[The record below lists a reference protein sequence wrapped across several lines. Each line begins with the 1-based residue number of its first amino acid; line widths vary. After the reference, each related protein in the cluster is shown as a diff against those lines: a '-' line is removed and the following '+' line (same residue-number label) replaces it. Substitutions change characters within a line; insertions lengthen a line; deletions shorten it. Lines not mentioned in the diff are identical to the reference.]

1 MPRWFPRLFWILLS
15 LGLAA
20 FAYGPLRGAGPV
32 GDDFQVLND
41 ASAIAWPTEDGA
53 EEFELGDLFQVHG
66 QDERPL
72 AALSLLLTSRI
83 WTNEGEWTPAA
94 VFRLRLENLALLL
107 LAAIGISRFMRR
119 MLEPWAGREHA
130 RAVSH
135 ASRVLVALH
144 PLTAAAVASASARG
158 DLLGAA
164 LVGFAANSFLR
175 GRQERSKKLVVF
187 AGLLTV
193 AAGCASEIAFFVGP
207 IVALGEFTSSRRH
220 LRMKRRLR
228 TASSSG
234 ISFLLCA
241 LVEPVLAAFGPGV
254 RLPDMARALGFFDGT
269 GDFTYGLG
277 LLFERLGV
285 LIIPVNG
292 SARVGQD
299 LWTVLE
305 QGMVGLPGFVLAG
318 VLGLVVLQPVLI
330 AARSA
335 PRMWSWV
342 LFWWIVIIVLAQMS
356 AADVRVHP
364 GDLTQAPLLLPAAI
378 VAAIGVALS
387 ATSNSG
393 RRRFILPAIAG
404 GVFALLARGDASAI
418 ANASVAASEVR
429 TELSQARAL
438 RGDSAVLLWVD
449 PVSLM
454 EAHAV
459 LPSSIGVL
467 IGEEEDGARSMS
479 TSAFIAL
486 AADPI
491 WSGLLE
497 KGVVVFGLSEAA
509 AWIPPK
515 EPSTGVRLWREEGRS
530 PALDLAA
537 AEIASVRVL
546 AQPATSTE
554 SPPRIFWLSEA
565 GGEESRAL
573 DGVWALDE
581 EGLHAIFDVG
591 NVPGWVTAGRVQK
604 IWFGQGLAAVIQA
617 AAHEDDQE
625 LAGLSTP
632 RIEGEDWV
640 IGLEP
645 AEART
650 TGGAE
655 GVFWLCLFDSSG
667 LRYDELECLRE
678 GDSVRAK
685 GAAQRMDRMSSAGG
699 APTWVLEQRMNG
711 VTVARSLAE

>member
-1 MPRWFPRLFWILLS
+1 MPRWFPKLFWISLS

-32 GDDFQVLND
+32 GEDFQVLSD
-41 ASAIAWPTEDGA
+41 ASRIAWPSEDGA
-53 EEFELGDLFQVHG
+53 EAFELSDLFQVHG

-83 WTNEGEWTPAA
+83 WTVAGEWTPVA
-94 VFRLRLENLALLL
+94 VFGLRLENLALLL
-107 LAAIGISRFMRR
+107 LTAIGISRFMRR

-130 RAVSH
+130 RAISH

-158 DLLGAA
+158 DLLGTA

-241 LVEPVLAAFGPGV
+241 LVEPAFAAFGPGV
-254 RLPDMARALGFFDGT
+254 RLPDMARALGFFDGS
-269 GDFTYGLG
+269 GDFAYGLG

-285 LIIPVNG
+285 LIIPVNA
-292 SARVGQD
+292 SAFGP
-299 LWTVLE
+299 
-305 QGMVGLPGFVLAG
+305 PGFVLAG

-342 LFWWIVIIVLAQMS
+342 LFWWIIIIVLAQLP

-393 RRRFILPAIAG
+393 RRRYILPAIAG

-429 TELSQARAL
+429 TELNQARTR

-449 PVSLM
+449 PLRLM
-454 EAHAV
+454 DAHAV
-459 LPSSIGVL
+459 LPSSIGAL
-467 IGEEEDGARSMS
+467 IGEGEDGARSMS

-486 AADPI
+486 SADPM
-491 WSGLLE
+491 WSDFLE
-497 KGVVVFGLSEAA
+497 RGVVVFGLGEALT
-509 AWIPPK
+509 WIPPK

-537 AEIASVRVL
+537 AEVASVRVL
-546 AQPATSTE
+546 AQTGTSTE
-554 SPPRIFWLSEA
+554 TPPRLSWLSTA
-565 GGEESRAL
+565 GGDEARVL
-573 DGVWALDE
+573 DGAWAVDE
-581 EGLHAIFDVG
+581 QGLHAIFDVG
-591 NVPGWVTAGRVQK
+591 NVPAWVTAGRVQK

-632 RIEGEDWV
+632 RVEGEDWV

-645 AEART
+645 AKSRT
-650 TGGAE
+650 AGGTE
-655 GVFWLCLFDSSG
+655 GVFWLCLFDSAG
-667 LRYDELECLRE
+667 LRYDELECSRE
-678 GDSVRAK
+678 ADSVRAE
-685 GAAQRMDRMSSAGG
+685 GAVQRLVRLSSAGG
-699 APTWVLEQRMNG
+699 ASTWTLEQRMNG
-711 VTVARSLAE
+711 VTVARSRAE

>member
-1 MPRWFPRLFWILLS
+1 MPRWFTRLFWILLS

-32 GDDFQVLND
+32 GDDFQVLSD
-41 ASAIAWPTEDGA
+41 ASAIAWPSEDGA

-83 WTNEGEWTPAA
+83 WTDEGEWTPAA
-94 VFRLRLENLALLL
+94 VFGLRLENLALLL

-164 LVGFAANSFLR
+164 LVGFAANCFLR

-241 LVEPVLAAFGPGV
+241 LVEPVFAAFGPGV

-285 LIIPVNG
+285 LIVPVNA
-292 SARVGQD
+292 SAFG
-299 LWTVLE
+299 
-305 QGMVGLPGFVLAG
+305 PAGFALAG

-342 LFWWIVIIVLAQMS
+342 LFWWIVIIVLAQLS

-364 GDLTQAPLLLPAAI
+364 DDLTQAPLLLPAAI

-393 RRRFILPAIAG
+393 RRRFLLPAIAG
-404 GVFALLARGDASAI
+404 CVFALLARGDARAI
-418 ANASVAASEVR
+418 ANASVAAADVR
-429 TELSQARAL
+429 VELREARDAY
-438 RGDSAVLLWVD
+438 GEAATLLWVD
-449 PVSLM
+449 HPRLL

-459 LPSSIGVL
+459 LPLNLGAL
-467 IGEEEDGARSMS
+467 IGEESGAARSLS
-479 TSAFIAL
+479 TSAFLAL
-486 AADPI
+486 VSDPS
-491 WSGLLE
+491 WTDLSEG
-497 KGVVVFGLSEAA
+497 GVVVFRLGDDP
-509 AWIPPK
+509 AWIPPG
-515 EPSTGVRLWREEGRS
+515 EPTAGARLWREEGRS

-537 AEIASVRVL
+537 TEIASVRVL
-546 AQPATSTE
+546 AQPGTSTE
-554 SPPRIFWLSEA
+554 SSPRISWLSLA
-565 GGEESRAL
+565 GGDVAREL
-573 DGVWALDE
+573 DGAWIVDE
-581 EGLHAIFDVG
+581 EGLHAVFDVG
-591 NVPGWVTAGRVQK
+591 NVPDWVTAGRVQK
-604 IWFGQGLAAVIQA
+604 IWFGQGLAVVVQA
-617 AAHEDDQE
+617 AAYEKAHE
-625 LAGLSTP
+625 LSGLSTV
-632 RIEGEDWV
+632 RVEGEDWV
-640 IGLEP
+640 VGLES
-645 AEART
+645 AMTRT
-650 TGGAE
+650 AE
-655 GVFWLCLFDSSG
+655 GGEGSFWLCLFDPLG
-667 LRYDELECLRE
+667 LRYDELECSRD
-678 GDSVRAK
+678 GDSVTAI
-685 GAAQRMDRMSSAGG
+685 GAVRKSARMSNAGG

-711 VTVARSLAE
+711 VTVARSRAR

>member
-1 MPRWFPRLFWILLS
+1 MPRWFPKLFWISLS

-20 FAYGPLRGAGPV
+20 FAYGPLKGAGPV
-32 GDDFQVLND
+32 GDDFQVLSD
-41 ASAIAWPTEDGA
+41 ASRIAWPSEDGT
-53 EEFELGDLFQVHG
+53 EEFSFSELFQVHG

-72 AALSLLLTSRI
+72 AALSLLLTSRL
-83 WTNEGEWTPAA
+83 WTTAGEWTPSA
-94 VFRLRLENLALLL
+94 VFGLRLENLALLL

-175 GRQERSKKLVVF
+175 GRQERSKKLVLF

-228 TASSSG
+228 TATSSG
-234 ISFLLCA
+234 VSFLLCA
-241 LVEPVLAAFGPGV
+241 FVEPVFAAFGPGM
-254 RLPDMARALGFFDGT
+254 RLPDMARALGFLDGSQ
-269 GDFTYGLG
+269 DFVYGLG

-285 LIIPVNG
+285 LIIPVNA
-292 SARVGQD
+292 SAFGP
-299 LWTVLE
+299 
-305 QGMVGLPGFVLAG
+305 QGFALAG
-318 VLGLVVLQPVLI
+318 ILGLVVLQPVLI

-342 LFWWIVIIVLAQMS
+342 LFWWVVVIVLAQLS

-418 ANASVAASEVR
+418 ANASEAAEEVR
-429 TELSQARAL
+429 AELSEARL
-438 RGDSAVLLWVD
+438 KRGDEAALLWVD
-449 PVSLM
+449 PVRLID
-454 EAHAV
+454 AHVV
-459 LPSSIGVL
+459 LPSRIGAL
-467 IGEEEDGARSMS
+467 LGEDEVGVRSMS
-479 TSAFIAL
+479 TSSFLAL
-486 AADPI
+486 VADPA
-491 WSGLLE
+491 WAGLLE
-497 KGVVVFGLSEAA
+497 RGVVVFGLSESAF
-509 AWIPPK
+509 WVPPR
-515 EPSTGVRLWREEGRS
+515 EPSTGARLWREEGRS

-537 AEIASVRVL
+537 AEISSVRVL
-546 AQPATSTE
+546 AQAGTSTE
-554 SPPRIFWLSEA
+554 TPPKLSWISSA
-565 GGEESRAL
+565 GGDEARSL
-573 DGVWALDE
+573 DGAWVVDE
-581 EGLHAIFDVG
+581 EGLHGIFDVG
-591 NVPGWVTAGRVQK
+591 NFTEWVSSGRVQK

-617 AAHEDDQE
+617 AAHEAAPQ
-625 LAGLSTP
+625 LTGLSAP
-632 RIEGEDWV
+632 QVEGEDWL
-640 IGLEP
+640 IALESADSRTP
-645 AEART
+645 A
-650 TGGAE
+650 GDE
-655 GVFWLCLFDSSG
+655 GTFWLCFFDPIG
-667 LRYDELECLRE
+667 LRYDELECVRE
-678 GDSVRAK
+678 AGSVRIA
-685 GAAQRMDRMSSAGG
+685 GAARQLARMSSAGTS
-699 APTWVLEQRMNG
+699 PTWTLEQRMNG